1 MTRFYGEGEFKECE
15 NQDCE
20 KVAYIIL
27 DDNKKYCVECA
38 LIDSV
43 IKYEG
48 EMRND

>member
-1 MTRFYGEGEFKECE
+1 MFGEGKFKECE

-27 DDNKKYCVECA
+27 DDNKTYCVECA
-38 LIDSV
+38 LM

-48 EMRND
+48 EIT